1 MEKFALISN
10 TDNGERIISSH
21 PVLKRLPVKYARLA
35 LKYINARKTGVIV
48 DNENKAELGYI
59 IDVPGFF
66 MDWHKLSISEKM
78 RYVKGMTRVLD
89 GLESRLICFPHVY
102 QYFGYDEISYLED
115 KGFVI
120 LDCYLQRSSGLL
132 LVLNQL
138 LHIMKRDMPFMN
150 TGIWGA
156 DTDEGRVWVEALADK
171 VNNMCIGGSS
181 LKALSILADR
191 VLRTTGLSCQVTTDA
206 RVCLNSKNIA
216 VIARPTDAKYNLVKP
231 SFHFAAARDYP
242 FGGIPVV
249 PDTGTYVVEMAWID
263 FPREL
268 SAGVSLKPWEELGV
282 LEGLIYNV
290 SKVYRE
296 DLLNQ
301 RISLGQLQRLNAI
314 YGLYP
319 LKALGFIQKG
329 CRIHFDRVRMDYYR
343 IKRRWLNGK
352 NNSGNN
358 AP

>member
-1 MEKFALISN
+1 
-10 TDNGERIISSH
+10 RIISSH

-35 LKYINARKTGVIV
+35 LKYIYARKTGIII
-48 DNENKAELGYI
+48 DNEDNTELGYI

-66 MDWHKLSISEKM
+66 MDWHKLSGTEKI
-78 RYVKGMTRVLD
+78 RYVKGMARVLD
-89 GLESRLICFPHVY
+89 DLNVFHICFPHVY
-102 QYFGYDEISYLED
+102 EYFGYEEVSYLESR
-115 KGFVI
+115 GFTI

-138 LHIMKRDMPFMN
+138 LNIMKRDMPFLN

-191 VLRTTGLSCQVTTDA
+191 VLRTTGLSCQITTDA

-231 SFHFAAARDYP
+231 SFHFAVARDYA
-242 FGGIPVV
+242 FGGIPVT
-249 PDTGTYVVEMAWID
+249 PDIGIYVVEMAWID

-268 SAGVSLKPWEELGV
+268 SAGVGLKPWEELGV

-296 DLLNQ
+296 DLIKQ
-301 RISLGQLQRLNAI
+301 RVSLGQLQRLNAI

-319 LKALGFIQKG
+319 LKVLGFVQKG
-329 CRIHFDRVRMDYYR
+329 CRIHFDRIRMDYFR
-343 IKRRWLNGK
+343 IKRRWLNDNK
-352 NNSGNN
+352 NRGNN
-358 AP
+358 TP